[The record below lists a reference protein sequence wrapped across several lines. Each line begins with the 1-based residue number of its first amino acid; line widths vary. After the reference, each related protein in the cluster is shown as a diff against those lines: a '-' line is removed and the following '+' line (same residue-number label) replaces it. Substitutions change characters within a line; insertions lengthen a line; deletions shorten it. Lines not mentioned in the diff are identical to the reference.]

1 MVYTDYKNTRG
12 LSSAGRA
19 FGWQPKGR
27 RFEPD
32 SLHMYITWRLPSGVF
47 CYSGGGKTEA
57 YSLDDV
63 DEPIEVVFCVY
74 PFEGMGNFLI
84 GNQEGE
90 AL

>member
-1 MVYTDYKNTRG
+1 MFFCDSGDDKN
-12 LSSAGRA
+12 RA
-19 FGWQPKGR
+19 CDTYEG
-27 RFEPD
+27 
-32 SLHMYITWRLPSGVF
+32 
-47 CYSGGGKTEA
+47 
-57 YSLDDV
+57 